1 MSYDNNLTFVLFVN
15 DKGDNPKRPD
25 RTGTATIDGVEYKL
39 SGWIATDQDGNSKKD
54 KNGNPFLKGKIEAKE
69 SSAPAPRQER
79 AAPQRTAPSRDQSYA
94 DVEGDEIPFNSFR
107 RHSYY

>member
-39 SGWIATDQDGNSKKD
+39 SGWLATDQDGSPKKD

-69 SSAPAPRQER
+69 ASAPSQRQDR
-79 AAPQRTAPSRDQSYA
+79 SAPSRTPTPDFDA
-94 DVEGDEIPFNSFR
+94 DSEIPF
-107 RHSYY
+107 